1 MSKNIIKKKK
11 NRNFSVIRDLHN
23 DVKKQRTQNNPVINS
38 GCLNYTFQIFKEAEV
53 FMGKKKYPFIMSA
66 TPTSLEDFFRC
77 FKLFINVWSL
87 EIWILSVIGLLLSF
101 YLVFYIYNR
110 FFSFRNAFLS
120 SKAQLWITMIN
131 FSHLLPLS
139 WYIDYHREL
148 SLWSLLHQCP
158 IALSVPFLLVELI
171 VFYLFFRGGKNFGK
185 RTDK

>member
-77 FKLFINVWSL
+77 FKLFINV
-87 EIWILSVIGLLLSF
+87 
-101 YLVFYIYNR
+101 
-110 FFSFRNAFLS
+110 
-120 SKAQLWITMIN
+120 
-131 FSHLLPLS
+131 
-139 WYIDYHREL
+139 
-148 SLWSLLHQCP
+148 
-158 IALSVPFLLVELI
+158 
-171 VFYLFFRGGKNFGK
+171 
-185 RTDK
+185 